1 MGETRRRSLAS
12 EERQASRF
20 PTVLTLV
27 DVLGQWIE
35 EGAKAYRCGDVTG
48 RTGQAR
54 GSKIQLRINQC
65 VPACMD
71 GRNSFVAD
79 DCQTTEGLLYLLSSL
94 AAVLRLDIFYTFYSS
109 SFISTYTYN
118 PQFLFDTVGRIDTH
132 IP

>member
-1 MGETRRRSLAS
+1 MGENTRWSLAS

-35 EGAKAYRCGDVTG
+35 EGAKAYCADVTG

-54 GSKIQLRINQC
+54 GSRIQPRTNQC
-65 VPACMD
+65 VSACVA

-79 DCQTTEGLLYLLSSL
+79 DSQTTEGLLYLLSTL
-94 AAVLRLDIFYTFYSS
+94 AAVLRLDIIYTFNTSY
-109 SFISTYTYN
+109 FTSTDTYN
-118 PQFLFDTVGRIDTH
+118 PQFLFDSVGRIDTH
-132 IP
+132 TP